1 MNEVVNPVSETAPY
15 QNIFIVGAGAWGTA
29 LANIAARAKKN
40 VTIWALEEDVVA
52 SINQSHE
59 NTKYLKGYAVE
70 KGVKATTDINDSLN
84 ADCIL
89 IVTPAQHMKAVL
101 LSMPTIIKDDVPFV
115 ICSKGIDLETGK
127 LLSTVLQETCPDR
140 LYAVLSGPSFAGE
153 AALGKEPTAVT
164 IAAKDK
170 KIAKNIANSLSS
182 PTFRPYI
189 TDDPVGAQ
197 ICGAVK
203 NVMAIACGVMHGR
216 KMGDNAKAAFI
227 TRGLQEIWTLGSAM
241 GTERKTL
248 MGMSGIGDL
257 ILTCSSMQSRNF
269 SLGVMLGEGKT
280 LDEILA
286 ARNSVTEG
294 VHTAEAVLKLA
305 KKHAVDMPIAAA
317 VHGILSGEISIDD
330 AVGKLLSRPIRDEN

>member
-1 MNEVVNPVSETAPY
+1 MSDVDHIFEDAPY
-15 QNIFIVGAGAWGTA
+15 KNIFVVGGGAWGTA

-40 VTIWALEEDVVA
+40 VTIWALESDVVA
-52 SINQSHE
+52 SINQE
-59 NTKYLKGYAVE
+59 NENIRYLPRIKLE
-70 KGVKATTDINDSLN
+70 PNVKATSDINDALN

-89 IVTPAQHMKAVL
+89 LVTPAQHMKSVL
-101 LSMPTIIKDDVPFV
+101 TSMPAHIREDVPFV
-115 ICSKGIDLETGK
+115 ICSKGIDLENGK
-127 LLSTVLQETCPDR
+127 LLSTLLQEACPER
-140 LYAVLSGPSFAGE
+140 LFAILSGPSFATE
-153 AALGKEPTAVT
+153 AARGEPTAVT
-164 IAAKDK
+164 VAAKDK
-170 KIAKNIANSLSS
+170 KIAKNIANSLSN

-241 GTERKTL
+241 GVERKTL

-280 LDEILA
+280 LEEILKT
-286 ARNSVTEG
+286 RNSVTEG

-305 KKHAVDMPIAAA
+305 KKHAVELPISAA
-317 VHGILSGEISIDD
+317 VHGILSGEVSIDD
-330 AVGKLLSRPIRDEN
+330 AIEKLLARPIRDET